1 MVAGRLQQ
9 TEQARGPIL
18 LVDDEPYIL
27 RSLSYLLTRE
37 GYAVE
42 TASNGE
48 EGLERLRMVH
58 PPLVFLDIMMPRMNG
73 YEVCEQIKQDP
84 ALAATYVIMLSA
96 KGQQIDRERAMG
108 YLWQGPPSLPRSLQL
123 EWRFVVVR
131 WLGIFI
137 VAPGLLLTNLAPGR
151 LLVAYAVLALAGI
164 YNLTVQLMMR
174 RRPEVIANGY
184 LTV

>member
-84 ALAATYVIMLSA
+84 ALASTYVIMLSA
-96 KGQQIDRERAMG
+96 KGQQVDRER
-108 YLWQGPPSLPRSLQL
+108 
-123 EWRFVVVR
+123 
-131 WLGIFI
+131 
-137 VAPGLLLTNLAPGR
+137 GLLGGADEYMTKPFSPREVAEHVHGLLT
-151 LLVAYAVLALAGI
+151 
-164 YNLTVQLMMR
+164 QLKSN
-174 RRPEVIANGY
+174 EAAS
-184 LTV
+184 LS

>member
-96 KGQQIDRERAMG
+96 KGQQIDRERAMLG
-108 YLWQGPPSLPRSLQL
+108 GADEYMTKPFSPREVAERVHTLLATLDAGEPARLGPERGERIESR
-123 EWRFVVVR
+123 
-131 WLGIFI
+131 
-137 VAPGLLLTNLAPGR
+137 
-151 LLVAYAVLALAGI
+151 
-164 YNLTVQLMMR
+164 
-174 RRPEVIANGY
+174 
-184 LTV
+184 

>member
-96 KGQQIDRERAMG
+96 KGQQIDRERAMLG
-108 YLWQGPPSLPRSLQL
+108 GADEYMTKPFSPREVAERVHTLLATLDTGEPARLGPERGERIESR
-123 EWRFVVVR
+123 
-131 WLGIFI
+131 
-137 VAPGLLLTNLAPGR
+137 
-151 LLVAYAVLALAGI
+151 
-164 YNLTVQLMMR
+164 
-174 RRPEVIANGY
+174 
-184 LTV
+184 

>member
-84 ALAATYVIMLSA
+84 ALATTYVIMLSA
-96 KGQQIDRERAMG
+96 KGQQIDRERAMLG
-108 YLWQGPPSLPRSLQL
+108 GADEYMTKPFSPREVAERVHTLLATLDTGEPARIGPERGERIESR
-123 EWRFVVVR
+123 
-131 WLGIFI
+131 
-137 VAPGLLLTNLAPGR
+137 
-151 LLVAYAVLALAGI
+151 
-164 YNLTVQLMMR
+164 
-174 RRPEVIANGY
+174 
-184 LTV
+184 